1 MGTPTE
7 QCRSCTWGLILFL
20 LLCIFPATP
29 VHSLKRSVIK
39 FTRMFRNVRMKP
51 KALVAY
57 KGHYYVT
64 DMRGNRILVFDHG
77 GKLQRTIGTVGS
89 GPGELLRPT
98 KLAIVNDLIY
108 VYEIGNERIQIMTL
122 EGKPVRHFSI
132 GDFEGYAVD
141 SKGRIFLGQPEKGRL
156 ISVYSPEGKFVNS
169 FGELR
174 KTSDFY
180 GQSYAHRDRAD
191 RVFINRVSIFVDE
204 LDNIYVTF
212 QFAPVLQKYDPRG
225 RLIWEARL
233 EGAEIDE
240 LVNLFLSD
248 EKHRKYIRI
257 ATKDFAANLVLV
269 NTVVTS
275 HGDILTLLPNKVL
288 YVLDKQGRFV
298 TSFDLLPADP
308 ENEDFWPVE
317 LALGDKEEIVAIV
330 FGDLYGARFKL

>member
-1 MGTPTE
+1 MRKWTE
-7 QCRSCTWGLILFL
+7 QCFNCTWRLVVLL
-20 LLCIFPATP
+20 LLCISLTTM
-29 VHSLKRSVIK
+29 VHSLERGALK
-39 FTRMFRNVRMKP
+39 FAPMFRRIRMKP
-51 KALVAY
+51 VALVTY
-57 KGHYYVT
+57 KNQYYVT
-64 DMRGNRILVFDHG
+64 DMRGNRILVFDRG

-98 KLAIVNDLIY
+98 RLAIVNDLIY

-122 EGKPVRHFSI
+122 EGKHVRHFSI

-141 SKGRIFLGQPEKGRL
+141 SKGRIFLGQPDRGRL
-156 ISVYSPEGKFVNS
+156 VSVYSSEGKFVRS
-169 FGELR
+169 FGDLR

-180 GQSYAHRDRAD
+180 GQSYARRDKAD

-204 LDNIYVTF
+204 FDSIYVTF
-212 QFAPVLQKYDPRG
+212 QFAPVLRKYDPSG
-225 RLIWEARL
+225 RLVWEARL

-240 LVNLFLSD
+240 LVNLFLND

-275 HGDILTLLPNKVL
+275 HGDILVLLPNKVL
-288 YVLDKQGRFV
+288 YVLDEQGRFV
-298 TSFDLLPADP
+298 KSFDLLPADP
-308 ENEDFWPVE
+308 KDEDFWPVE

-330 FGDLYGARFKL
+330 FGALYGAKFRL